1 MLHLSHVGK
10 MFLCSTS
17 FSETQMVEG
26 ISLNS
31 VYQDRRPWV
40 KVNTVTEMGLMSKFS
55 QTRMDLHGDD
65 V

>member
-1 MLHLSHVGK
+1 
-10 MFLCSTS
+10 
-17 FSETQMVEG
+17 MVEG